1 MRTAGTPVATLVQV
15 YWLFAFCF
23 GSTHLGTMRKT
34 RQKNIVKKK
43 ILKLSHLGVFEAG
56 QVKAH
61 MHHELG
67 ATAISRIVSKPRV
80 KKSHKKRFYCR
91 QAIADCMSK
100 LAVDPDWTGQ
110 RKPGSGALRRTTPE
124 QDEEL
129 LDTLLDSRGQR
140 KVTVHY
146 LRTELPWAR
155 ELGDTALEERLY
167 SAGLAYLRRRR
178 KTLVLPA
185 ERPPRIAYCK
195 WVMKQPQS
203 FLDQWCWADGI
214 VIFLDRTEAE
224 NQETQR
230 AAVGTH
236 VWRMADG
243 SDALHDDC
251 VGPSQYKK
259 SQGVPIRV
267 WGLLANGKLHIH
279 VLDQGEV
286 LDRHAYQEIVED
298 YFDKWKGPCSYLVQD
313 FEPAIR
319 TPEALLAIKDIG
331 LTVLELYP
339 KRSQDFNAIENI
351 WKLLREELTETL
363 PLGVEKREAFLVR
376 LNAAVESVNTNRR
389 AEVLFF
395 SRNQKQRCKECL
407 EAVPPGS
414 RTRW

>member
-1 MRTAGTPVATLVQV
+1 MP
-15 YWLFAFCF
+15 
-23 GSTHLGTMRKT
+23 KT

-43 ILKLSHLGVFEAG
+43 TLKLSHLGVFEVG

-61 MHHELG
+61 MHHKLG
-67 ATAISRIVSKPRV
+67 ATAISRIVSKPRL
-80 KKSHKKRFYCR
+80 KKSHKKRLYSR
-91 QAIADCMSK
+91 QTIADCMTK
-100 LAVDPDWTGQ
+100 LDGNPEWTGK
-110 RKPGSGALRRTTPE
+110 RKPGSGALRKTTSE

-155 ELGDTALEERLY
+155 ELGDTAIEERLY
-167 SAGLAYLRRRR
+167 LAGLAYLRRRR

-185 ERPPRIAYCK
+185 ERPPRIEYCN

-259 SQGVPIRV
+259 SQEVPIRV

-279 VLDQGEV
+279 VLDQGEALNRYV
-286 LDRHAYQEIVED
+286 YQEIVEE
-298 YFDKWKGPCSYLVQD
+298 YFSQWMGPCSYLVQD

-319 TPEALLAIKDIG
+319 TEEALLAIKDIG
-331 LTVLELYP
+331 LTLVDLYP

-376 LNAAVESVNTNRR
+376 LNAAVASVNKNRR

-395 SRNQKQRCKECL
+395 SRNQKQRCKDCL
-407 EAVPPGS
+407 EAEPPGS
-414 RTRW
+414 RTKW